1 MVKDIICL
9 LLGIIFSILIGKY
22 SYNQAK
28 KKDMMQIQLYGV
40 FVFCIIMVILCTC
53 MLIRLILQLIC

>member
-28 KKDMMQIQLYGV
+28 KKGMMQIQLYGV